1 MLKCNDIR
9 TDGRCVFVVL
19 SAQKVP
25 LSLRQKP
32 TECKNNFS
40 TQSLLKA
47 AR

>member
-1 MLKCNDIR
+1 MIYEHTDIAFF
-9 TDGRCVFVVL
+9 GVL

>member
-9 TDGRCVFVVL
+9 TDERCVFVVL

-40 TQSLLKA
+40 TQSLPKA